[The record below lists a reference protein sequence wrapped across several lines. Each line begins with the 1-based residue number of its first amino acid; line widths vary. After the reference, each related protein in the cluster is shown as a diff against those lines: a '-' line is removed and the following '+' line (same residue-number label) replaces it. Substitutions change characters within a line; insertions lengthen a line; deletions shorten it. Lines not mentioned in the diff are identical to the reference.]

1 MLIIC
6 VHIKDFVI
14 LCKTIIT
21 MYWSARPFVRIFIFL
36 ATGIFLAFNIDVL
49 RAVPVTVWY
58 GIVVL
63 LLIISIGL
71 LHKRLSYANHRIK
84 GVVLGM
90 AIVISGIILA
100 EFFLPKMPSQ
110 KEVLKGTFTGVVE
123 SQPAETDKVFKALV
137 KLSYRHDSA
146 VNDLSGNKVMI
157 YFEKDST
164 SRLHYGD
171 VIIFSTTLK
180 PPNNPGNPKA
190 FNYKSFLKA
199 KGVTL
204 VGFVSAKNY
213 WISGSKP
220 SNWLVFYAIEL
231 RNKMLMAL
239 KENGLSGEQYAVAAA
254 IVLGYDDMMDDQI
267 RENYQ
272 RAGAM
277 HVLCVS
283 GLHVGVIY
291 LVLSLLLKFLNKNRK
306 QKIIKVII
314 LLISVWAYALL
325 TGLAPSVLRATIM
338 VSFFIIG
345 KEVERDKDAY
355 NTLAMSAVFLL
366 IINPGYLFDVGFQLS
381 YAAVL
386 GIVTF
391 YWPVFRLIYCKHGI
405 IKKVWSATAIS
416 IAAQLG
422 AFPIA
427 MHYFHYFPTW
437 FLLSNLVI
445 MLFSTFIISLGM
457 LFILLSWVP
466 VISGWIAYILSG
478 SIYLMNY
485 LIKWVGCIPFS
496 GISDVYFPWHVVV
509 VVILLLSSG
518 FQLIVRREHRF
529 AIPFLSFVL
538 LLIVFQTVHRY
549 KNLSQNKI
557 VIYQTSRNHLA
568 IDFAKGNQHKLMCDS
583 LLVTEPGRIVF
594 FAKED
599 RISRGLKH
607 DLAAINQNMF
617 SSEIGLWAK
626 YGVLLFNN
634 VSIAMIDDNDFYPL
648 DEPFKVDWVW
658 ITGKGSIDPERL
670 MQTYKFKKIIVGQ
683 SVCQKYY
690 ARIAEAFSNADVL
703 VYSVSEQGAFVYDLT
718 SQTNIGF
725 GK

>member
-1 MLIIC
+1 M
-6 VHIKDFVI
+6 F
-14 LCKTIIT
+14 
-21 MYWSARPFVRIFIFL
+21 WSARPFVRIFIFL

-49 RAVPVTVWY
+49 REIPVVVWY

-63 LLIISIGL
+63 LLIVGIGL
-71 LHKRLSYANHRIK
+71 LQKRLSYAKHRIK

-90 AIVISGIILA
+90 AIVISGIILS
-100 EFFLPKMPSQ
+100 ELFLPEALSQ
-110 KEVLKGTFTGVVE
+110 KEVLSGTFTGVVE

-137 KLSYRHDSA
+137 KLNYRYDSA
-146 VNDLSGNKVMI
+146 VHDLYGRKVMV

-164 SRLHYGD
+164 NRLHYGD

-180 PPNNPGNPKA
+180 PPDSPGNPKA

-199 KGVTL
+199 KGVSQ
-204 VGFVSAKNY
+204 VGFVLSNNLR
-213 WISGSKP
+213 IIGNKP
-220 SNWLVFYAIEL
+220 ANWLIYYAIGL
-231 RNKMLMAL
+231 RNKILQAL

-254 IVLGYDDMMDDQI
+254 IVLGYDDMMDDEI

-291 LVLSLLLKFLNKNRK
+291 LVLSLLLRFLDRSRK

-314 LLISVWAYALL
+314 LLLSVWAYALL

-338 VSFFIIG
+338 VSFFIVG

-355 NTLAMSAVFLL
+355 NTLAMSALFLL

-391 YWPVFRLIYCKHGI
+391 YWPIFRLIYCKHWI

-445 MLFSTFIISLGM
+445 LLFSTFVISLGM
-457 LFILLSWVP
+457 LFVLLSWVP

-485 LIKWVGCIPFS
+485 LIKWVGYLPFS
-496 GISDVYFPWHVVV
+496 GISDVYFPWYVVV
-509 VVILLLSSG
+509 VVILVLSTG
-518 FQLIVRREHRF
+518 FQLLVRREHRF
-529 AIPFLSFVL
+529 VIPFLSFVL
-538 LLIVFQTVHRY
+538 LLLAFQTVHRFN
-549 KNLSQNKI
+549 NLSQNK
-557 VIYQTSRNHLA
+557 VVVYQASKNHLA
-568 IDFAKGNQHKLMCDS
+568 IDFAKGNQHKLLCDS
-583 LLVTEPGRIVF
+583 LLIKEPGKIDF

-607 DLAAINQNMF
+607 DVSAINQHVLNRK
-617 SSEIGLWAK
+617 IGLWSNDK
-626 YGVLLFNN
+626 VFSFNDI
-634 VSIAMIDDNDFYPL
+634 SIVMIDDNDFYPL

-658 ITGKGSIDPERL
+658 ITGKGNVDL
-670 MQTYKFKKIIVGQ
+670 NKLCKTYLFNKIVVGQ
-683 SVCQKYY
+683 SVYQNYC
-690 ARIAEAFSNADVL
+690 RNIVETFSQADVL
-703 VYSVSEQGAFVYDLT
+703 VYGIREQGAFVYDLT
-718 SQTNIGF
+718 SVDQH
-725 GK
+725 